1 MRFIAASG
9 SVIAM
14 SKDRAP
20 NAEQHS
26 EMIGKGFRV
35 FRSTSQDFAAFS
47 ASFWGMPVEPNPE
60 VLGQAVFLLTPDSW
74 LLTPSNSICPNK
86 SKIGRG
92 KTPHRVFRGLGLVG
106 CGLILAFLW
115 FTFYPGK
122 LLVPSFEEV
131 HAAHSRSESVL
142 LDRHGEIIQELRTD
156 TSARRLDWVPLK
168 EISPA
173 LVAAVLFSEDR
184 GFYRHHGVNWASMAG
199 AAASFFRSGTRG
211 ASTITMQLAAQLDQE
226 LKPSNRHRT
235 LWQKWRQ
242 VRGARALERSWSKQ
256 QILETYLNLI
266 SFRGELQGLAAAC
279 SGLFG
284 KQAHGL
290 TDTESV
296 ILAALVRS
304 PNADMDLVARR
315 ARALADAM
323 KLGVGGDAV
332 ARRTGEALGHP
343 YFIRP
348 QAALAPQ
355 AALLLFREAR
365 ERTGRMPERIA
376 STLDRGLQQFALDT
390 LRRHLMTV
398 RAQNVRDGAVLVV
411 DNRTGEV
418 LAYVANAGDQASARH
433 VDGIQGLRQAG
444 STLKPFI
451 YGAAFDQ
458 RVLTAGSLLDDSPLD
473 VPVPGGVYRPG
484 NYDKSFHGP
493 VTARVALASSLN
505 VPAVKTLNLIGVG
518 SGLKVLRAAGFESL
532 KSDDYYGASLAL
544 GAADVC
550 LWDMVNAYRGL
561 ANGGEWRPLRFQSSD
576 APASARAIMTPQAA
590 YIVGNILSD
599 RESRSRTF
607 NLESPLSTR
616 FWTAVKT
623 GTSKDMR
630 DNWCIGFSDT
640 YTVGVWAGNFSGE
653 PMWNVSGITGA
664 APVWVEI
671 MNRLHQSRTSAAP
684 QPPAD
689 VLARETPEGPGH
701 REWFIRGTEM
711 AVAPGTANAG
721 FRIAYPAAG
730 AVVAL
735 DPDIPPEEQK
745 LFFESRPK
753 AESLQWMLDGLPI
766 GSAGKLLLWTP
777 VRGKHSLALVD
788 ASGRVLDSV
797 TFEVRGLLKHFL
809 N

>member
-1 MRFIAASG
+1 MNKNRTRVTGKFWGVLRKRSRVLLWIG
-9 SVIAM
+9 SVAC
-14 SKDRAP
+14 
-20 NAEQHS
+20 
-26 EMIGKGFRV
+26 V
-35 FRSTSQDFAAFS
+35 
-47 ASFWGMPVEPNPE
+47 
-60 VLGQAVFLLTPDSW
+60 
-74 LLTPSNSICPNK
+74 
-86 SKIGRG
+86 
-92 KTPHRVFRGLGLVG
+92 
-106 CGLILAFLW
+106 LILAFLW
-115 FTFYPGK
+115 FTFYPDK
-122 LLVPSFEEV
+122 SLAPSFEEV
-131 HAAHSRSESVL
+131 RAAHSRSESVL
-142 LDRHGEIIQELRTD
+142 LDRHSEVLQELRTNN
-156 TSARRLDWVPLK
+156 SARRLDWVPLK
-168 EISPA
+168 DVSPA
-173 LVAAVLFSEDR
+173 LVSAILHSEDR
-184 GFYRHHGVNWASMAG
+184 RFYQHHGVSWTSMAG
-199 AAASFFRSGTRG
+199 AAASLFRSGTRG

-226 LKPSNRHRT
+226 LRPSSLHRT

-256 QILETYLNLI
+256 QILEAYCNLI
-266 SFRGELQGLAAAC
+266 SFRGELQGLSAAC

-304 PNADMDLVARR
+304 PNANIDLVAKR
-315 ARALADAM
+315 ARALSESM
-323 KLGVGGDAV
+323 KLGLGGGAISS
-332 ARRTGEALGHP
+332 RTAEALGYP

-348 QAALAPQ
+348 EASLAPQ

-365 ERTGRMPERIA
+365 ERAGRTPERIA
-376 STLDRGLQQFALDT
+376 CTLDRDLQQFASDT

-398 RAQNVRDGAVLVV
+398 RAQNVRDGAVLVA

-418 LAYVANAGDQASARH
+418 LAYIANAGDQSSARH
-433 VDGIQGLRQAG
+433 VDGIRGLRQAG

-458 RVLTAGSLLDDSPLD
+458 QVLTAASLLDDSPLE

-493 VTARVALASSLN
+493 VTARTALASSLN
-505 VPAVKTLNLIGVG
+505 VPAVKALNLIGVEA
-518 SGLKVLRAAGFESL
+518 GLKALRAAGFEKLRSE
-532 KSDDYYGASLAL
+532 DYYGASLAL

-550 LWDMVNAYRGL
+550 LWDLANAYRSL
-561 ANGGEWRPLRFQSSD
+561 ANGGEWRPLRLRSGD
-576 APASARAIMTPQAA
+576 AAAAARTVMTPQAA
-590 YIVGNILSD
+590 YIVGDILSD

-630 DNWCIGFSDT
+630 DNWCIGYSDT
-640 YTVGVWAGNFSGE
+640 YTVAVWAGNFSGE

-671 MNRLHQSRTSAAP
+671 MNWLHRNRSSAGP
-684 QPPAD
+684 RPPANL
-689 VLARETPEGPGH
+689 VAKEMPQGSGH

-711 AVAPGTANAG
+711 SVAPGEASAG
-721 FRIAYPAAG
+721 SRIAYPPAG

-735 DPDIPPEEQK
+735 DPDIPPDDQK
-745 LFFESRPK
+745 LFFEAQPK
-753 AESLQWMLDGLPI
+753 AESLQWMLDGSAV
-766 GSAGKLLLWTP
+766 GSAGALLLWTP

-788 ASGRVLDSV
+788 ASGRVLDTV
-797 TFEVRGLLKHFL
+797 TFEVRGLLKRFR